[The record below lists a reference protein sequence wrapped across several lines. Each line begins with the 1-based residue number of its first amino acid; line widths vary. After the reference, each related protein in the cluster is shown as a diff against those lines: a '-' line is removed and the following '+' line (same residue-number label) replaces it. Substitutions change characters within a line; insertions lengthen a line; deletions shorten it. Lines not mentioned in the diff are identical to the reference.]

1 MDLVSVPDN
10 PVPPGAVVTPVGASD
25 GVVLRVARWLGR
37 GAVRGTV
44 CVFPGRGEFI
54 EKYFETIGELVARD
68 FAVVAMDWRGQGLSG
83 RPLANA
89 RKGHVDDFSLFE
101 RDLDALTHQVLQ
113 FLCPRPWFALG
124 HSMGGAILLS
134 QAQAGASPFERI
146 VVSAPMI
153 DLHGLRFPRATRAVI
168 EVADIVGLGSAFIPG
183 GKPASSMSAPFKDNV
198 LTSDAGRFA
207 RNAALVEAAPQL
219 AIGDPTIGW
228 LNAAFRLMASFV
240 DPDVPRRAFT
250 PVLAFSAGDD
260 RVVSTPAIHRY
271 MAGLKTSLVVPLAGA
286 QHEIL
291 QERDAIR
298 EQFWAAFDAFVP
310 GQRAENA
317 ALGSLIESRKVAA
330 EERAARSW
338 LRSLSLGKRRAGQR
352 SR

>member
-1 MDLVSVPDN
+1 MELIATSDN
-10 PVPPGAVVTPVGASD
+10 PVPPGALVTPVGASD
-25 GVVLRVARWLGR
+25 GVVLRVARWPNSGQT
-37 GAVRGTV
+37 RGTV

-83 RPLANA
+83 RSLANA
-89 RKGHVDDFSLFE
+89 RKGHVDDFLLYE
-101 RDLDALTHQVLQ
+101 RDLEALRQQVLQ

-134 QAQAGASPFERI
+134 QAQAGNSPFERI

-153 DLHGLRFPRATRAVI
+153 DIHGLRFPRAIRGVI

-183 GKPASSMSAPFKDNV
+183 GKSVSLMSGPFDDNV

-207 RNAALVEAAPQL
+207 RNAAIVAAAPQL
-219 AIGDPTIGW
+219 AVGDPTIGW
-228 LNAAFRLMASFV
+228 LNAAFRLMTGFV
-240 DPDVPRRAFT
+240 DPDGPHSTLT
-250 PVLAFSAGDD
+250 PILAFSAAND
-260 RVVSTPAIHRY
+260 RIVSTPAIHRY

-298 EQFWAAFDAFVP
+298 EQFWAAFDAFIP
-310 GQRAENA
+310 GRRDESAT
-317 ALGSLIESRKVAA
+317 LGSIIATRQAAA
-330 EERAARSW
+330 EARAARSW
-338 LRSLSLGKRRAGQR
+338 FRRLVPGRRADVR
-352 SR
+352 